1 MKLVRFC
8 MSTPVKT
15 LLVGTTIAEAID
27 FFTLNDISG
36 APVVNDKGFAVGIL
50 SRSNLVSNKDFSEQ
64 KVQDLMTPFV
74 FDVGPNQTILEVAKK
89 MTEVNIHRVIITEN
103 NKPVGVITSLDIVR
117 EFVNQNKI

>member
-1 MKLVRFC
+1 